1 MRGDN
6 ILCVIIKMQKHI
18 MIGNILWGSRWQIL
32 EGFRRKVDR
41 KRWEREGKQMDLSK
55 GYYQMQQIWGDE
67 NNTKEK
73 GINVGMYLTLCGCEK
88 LNQCVFKG

>member
-1 MRGDN
+1 
-6 ILCVIIKMQKHI
+6 
-18 MIGNILWGSRWQIL
+18 
-32 EGFRRKVDR
+32 
-41 KRWEREGKQMDLSK
+41 MDLWVRDTSK
-55 GYYQMQQIWGDE
+55 HNRSEGDE